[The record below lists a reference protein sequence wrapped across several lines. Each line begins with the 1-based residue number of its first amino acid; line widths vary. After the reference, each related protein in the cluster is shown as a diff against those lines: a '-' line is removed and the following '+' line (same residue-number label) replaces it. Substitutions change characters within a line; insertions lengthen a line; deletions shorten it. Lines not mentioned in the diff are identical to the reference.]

1 MEKVNLNSLQ
11 GHALTLSTELLK
23 GILKVLTDMH
33 CKNMND
39 DERSKYIT
47 DLQEDMSALHDALI
61 ESSRSE
67 NLE

>member
-33 CKNMND
+33 CKNMSD
-39 DERSKYIT
+39 TERSKYIA

-61 ESSRSE
+61 ESSRPGDSE
-67 NLE
+67 